1 MAEILLRARQ
11 DPFLAPGPERVL
23 VRNLVGDNSGN
34 LIFSDAAFKLLDT
47 PGTTPVVD
55 GFKTDLSAA
64 AAIDERF
71 SHYVIPLA
79 NAFRVSFE
87 ASLIRMTRLI
97 RALHIPVTILGV
109 GAQANVHYE
118 AGRLS
123 RIDSTVKDF
132 VAAVLDHSPSI
143 GVRGEFTAE
152 YLRALGFRD
161 VEVIGCPSLFLPGAD
176 LRIEKRRSALDP
188 DAPLAINVSPYVTA
202 MGPILVRHL
211 ERYPNLTY
219 VAQDLDTLELLLWG
233 SNGATISGPED
244 PRPVHLDHP
253 VFRQDKVRYFTD
265 PWPWFRHLAG
275 AEFSFGTRIHGNIA
289 ALIAGTPAYV
299 LAHDSRT
306 LELARYFDIPH
317 RLMRD
322 VPADVDAAELYAEA
336 DYTAFNAGHAARL
349 ATFLDYLDRH
359 GLDHIH
365 RSGEPDPTFDA
376 RKDAVAFP
384 AAVTVGSRLAI
395 DGPRAVA
402 RRIRHRRR
410 RWRRHPWVMAFRK
423 RMARGLRG
431 GIVQRAESG
440 AGD

>member
-1 MAEILLRARQ
+1 MAEILLRARL
-11 DPFLAPGPERVL
+11 DPFTAAEPERVL

-34 LIFSDAAFKLLDT
+34 RIFSDAAFKLLDT
-47 PGTTPVVD
+47 PGTTVAVD
-55 GFKTDLSAA
+55 RFKADPSDAPE
-64 AAIDERF
+64 IDARY

-79 NAFRVSFE
+79 NAFRISFE
-87 ASLIRMTRLI
+87 ATLIRMTRLI
-97 RALHIPVTILGV
+97 RSLRIPVTILGV
-109 GAQANVHYE
+109 GAQSNVTYE

-123 RIDSTVKDF
+123 RIDATVKDF

-161 VEVIGCPSLFLPGAD
+161 VEVIGCPSLFLPGAG
-176 LRIEKRRSALDP
+176 LRIEKHRPTLERD
-188 DAPLAINVSPYVTA
+188 DRLAINVSPYVTA

-233 SNGATISGPED
+233 SNGATEQGPDD

-265 PWPWFRHLAG
+265 PWPWFRHLA
-275 AEFSFGTRIHGNIA
+275 EVDFSFGTRIHGNIA
-289 ALIAGTPAYV
+289 ALIAGTPAVV

-306 LELARYFDIPH
+306 LELARYFEIPY

-322 VPADVDAAELYAEA
+322 VPPDVDAADLFAEA
-336 DYTAFNAGHAARL
+336 DFTAFNAGHETRL
-349 ATFLDYLDRH
+349 RTFLAYLEQH

-365 RSGEPDPTFDA
+365 RSGEPDPSFDA
-376 RKDAVAFP
+376 RKDALAYP
-384 AAVTVGSRLAI
+384 PPVTVASRLSI
-395 DGPRAVA
+395 DGPRSIA

-410 RWRRHPWVMAFRK
+410 RWRRHRWVLAFRK
-423 RMARGLRG
+423 RMARGLGRRPPRVSQG
-431 GIVQRAESG
+431 A